1 MTRRADV
8 SVLIACRNAVST
20 LVEALQS
27 VYRQTLP
34 VQEILIGDDASTD
47 DTARLMESLSYPGL
61 DIRCFRSEKNIGPA
75 SMRNMLLAQARCGW
89 VAILDADDTW
99 KLDRME
105 RLWALSPD
113 ADVVSDDLVFW
124 IDGIREN
131 GSVCATHNFRSEIE
145 CQIRLED
152 MLRHDLGLLH
162 PLIRRQFLTDNQIQY
177 RDGMFHAE
185 DLDLYVRLLIAG
197 AIWKHSPLLGYF
209 YRKHATSLTKNWREG
224 VVRSRESLE
233 RIRQM
238 EGIRDVPRFTRMID
252 HWISVKNDLE
262 TVYAVRDDFREAKFA
277 RAALRAFRTSAWSAG
292 LRLSRAWKQ

>member
-8 SVLIACRNAVST
+8 SVLIACRNAAST
-20 LVEALQS
+20 LVEALES
-27 VYRQTLP
+27 VHRQTLP
-34 VQEILIGDDASTD
+34 VREILIGDDASTD

-61 DIRCFRSEKNIGPA
+61 DIRCLRSETNIGPA
-75 SMRNMLLAQARCGW
+75 SMRNKLLAQARCGW

-105 RLWALSPD
+105 KLWALSTD
-113 ADVVSDDLVFW
+113 ADVVSDDLIFW

-131 GSVCATHNFRSEIE
+131 GSVCATHNFRSDNE
-145 CQIRLED
+145 CRVRLED
-152 MLRHDLGLLH
+152 MLCHDLGLLH
-162 PLIRRQFLTDNQIQY
+162 PLMRRQFLLDHRIQY

-197 AIWKHSPLLGYF
+197 AVWKHSPLLGYL
-209 YRKHATSLTKNWREG
+209 YRRHATSLTKNWREG

-238 EGIRDVPRFTRMID
+238 EGIREAPRLTRMVD

-262 TVYAVRDDFREAKFA
+262 IVYAVRDDFREAKFA
-277 RAALRAFRTSAWSAG
+277 KAFLRAFRTSAWSAMF
-292 LRLSRAWKQ
+292 RLSRAWKQ